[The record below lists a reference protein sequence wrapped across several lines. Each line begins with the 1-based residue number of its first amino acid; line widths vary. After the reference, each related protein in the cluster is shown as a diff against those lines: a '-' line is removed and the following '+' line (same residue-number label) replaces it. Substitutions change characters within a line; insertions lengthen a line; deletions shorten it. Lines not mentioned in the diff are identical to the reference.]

1 MTRHSRIQIYHD
13 DGVGR
18 LLTQQTTI
26 EKGNNT
32 HQVLSMSFRDRYEYL
47 IHPLG
52 CESGRK
58 SKALADFVAEE
69 KWYLSTRADQREY
82 VKIIRQEVQMCGG
95 LVDLVIP

>member
-1 MTRHSRIQIYHD
+1 
-13 DGVGR
+13 
-18 LLTQQTTI
+18 
-26 EKGNNT
+26 
-32 HQVLSMSFRDRYEYL
+32 MSFRDRYEYL

-58 SKALADFVAEE
+58 SGRKSKALADFVAEE
-69 KWYLSTRADQREY
+69 KWYLGTRADQREY